1 MQPQSASLVRVIINQ
16 KVDLPIHS
24 PLRRLLELARKREFA
39 NLALDKGALA
49 VTIVMGGVAV
59 LLLAGTDILNW
70 YWLALLAM
78 VSLGAGGYLLRK
90 SLSSRYVLAQLIDRK
105 LKLKDAIS
113 TAFYF
118 SEHPEPGKAALCE
131 SQFREAETVAAQV
144 DIKLALPL
152 TRSRYLA
159 PAAALAA
166 IAFGLFAVR
175 YLVTGSLDLK
185 ASLVQAVYDDFFG
198 NKTAEARN
206 QLPPRAKFDPQIGN
220 TNQEDPPSL
229 EADRQPEE
237 LLDSESSPDAAN
249 PSDDNSKTASEN
261 GSKKQGDSSG
271 GDKGK
276 EDPSGKGNEA
286 KDQADA
292 KDQQSSDG
300 KNGDA
305 KQGGK
310 QGGKPSANQKS
321 ESVLDKM
328 KDALS
333 SLMDK
338 MKQEAS
344 EGSKGD
350 QSSPQNNPSDQK
362 QDQGDKGQKSKDEKS
377 QAAANGDQ
385 SQQAE
390 GKQASESGND
400 KKASDKTASQDSK
413 NGIGSQDGDKAI
425 KEAEQLKAEG
435 KISEILGKRSA
446 AVSGEVMVEVGS
458 GKQQLKTPWAQNQ
471 ANHSNAGGEIHRDEI
486 PLTEQQFIERY
497 FEEVHKSASPAP
509 ADPSQEKKS
518 GDG

>member
-1 MQPQSASLVRVIINQ
+1 M
-16 KVDLPIHS
+16 PIHS

-49 VTIVMGGVAV
+49 VSIVMGGVAA

-70 YWLALLAM
+70 YWLALLA
-78 VSLGAGGYLLRK
+78 VASLAAGAYLLRK
-90 SLSSRYVLAQLIDRK
+90 SLSSRYVLAQHIDRK

-185 ASLVQAVYDDFFG
+185 ASLVQAVYDNFFG
-198 NKTAEARN
+198 NKTTEARN
-206 QLPPRAKFDPQIGN
+206 QLPPRAKFEPQMGN
-220 TNQEDPPSL
+220 TNQDAQSL
-229 EADRQPEE
+229 EADRQPED
-237 LLDSESSPDAAN
+237 LLDSQESSE
-249 PSDDNSKTASEN
+249 PSNSGDDNSKTAAEN

-286 KDQADA
+286 QDQ

-300 KNGDA
+300 KNADA

-310 QGGKPSANQKS
+310 QGGKPSANQKN
-321 ESVLDKM
+321 ESLLDKM

-333 SLMDK
+333 NLMDK

-362 QDQGDKGQKSKDEKS
+362 QDQGDKGQKSKDEQS
-377 QAAANGDQ
+377 QTAANGDQ

-390 GKQASESGND
+390 GKQSSEAGND
-400 KKASDKTASQDSK
+400 KKASKQTAGQDSK
-413 NGIGSQDGDKAI
+413 NGIGSQDGEKAI

-458 GKQQLKTPWAQNQ
+458 SKQQLKTPWAQSQ

-497 FEEVHKSASPAP
+497 FEEVHKSAAPAP
-509 ADPSQEKKS
+509 ADPPQEKKS